1 MDIRSCGCSLRSR
14 QEFQQPRWL
23 MLNSKRILGVS
34 LVLLGTVF
42 ATAVLAGEKRFPWQ
56 KDPGPI
62 AGRWSVTCS
71 ELAGMVVEFK
81 VDGKKAIGD
90 VAEVGNGSVV
100 GYSVGEEILRLEAN
114 DFGDWVGQL
123 HWRAM
128 TPSDRWDPIRFVATS
143 TQLDATV
150 TTSPC
155 YKKMPRAN

>member
-81 VDGKKAIGD
+81 V
-90 VAEVGNGSVV
+90 
-100 GYSVGEEILRLEAN
+100 EERK
-114 DFGDWVGQL
+114 
-123 HWRAM
+123 R
-128 TPSDRWDPIRFVATS
+128 
-143 TQLDATV
+143 
-150 TTSPC
+150 
-155 YKKMPRAN
+155 